1 MDGLA
6 ESDETISAAIQKPL
20 AGLGFRLRECVQEMA
35 HGNPVLYVLAECPCG
50 ETDIESSAVF
60 PGETMHD
67 VVDTLIERFRAHRQ
81 RDKRDG
87 IWT

>member
-20 AGLGFRLRECVQEMA
+20 VRLGFRLRECVQEMT
-35 HGNPVLYVLAECPCG
+35 HGKPVLYVLAECPCG
-50 ETDIESSAVF
+50 ETDIESIGVF
-60 PGETMHD
+60 PGETMQD

-81 RDKRDG
+81 RDKRNG
-87 IWT
+87 IWL